1 MGYKFDSQK
10 YITSG
15 VRERIPLE
23 ILLMMFGSI
32 EFMRRKT
39 DGELDYLQVFKLE
52 TIGEDGNYLLS
63 IRHEQEVPEA
73 KIDIVV
79 PVSETINEKVYVID
93 DVEHV
98 TMLLAEEY

>member
-39 DGELDYLQVFKLE
+39 DGELDYLQLFTLE
-52 TIGEDGNYLLS
+52 TVGEDGNYLLS

-79 PVSETINEKVYVID
+79 SVADPINEKVYIID
-93 DVEHV
+93 DVDHV

>member
-15 VRERIPLE
+15 VRERIPPE

-39 DGELDYLQVFKLE
+39 EGKLDYLQLFTLE
-52 TIGEDGNYLLS
+52 TVGEDGNYLLS

-79 PVSETINEKVYVID
+79 SVADPINEKVYIID
-93 DVEHV
+93 DVDHV

>member
-23 ILLMMFGSI
+23 ILLMMFDSI
-32 EFMRRKT
+32 GFMSKKT

-52 TIGEDGNYLLS
+52 TIGEEGSYLLN
-63 IRHEQEVPEA
+63 IRHEQEMPEET
-73 KIDIVV
+73 IDIVV
-79 PVSETINEKVYVID
+79 PVSEPINEKVYIID
-93 DVEHV
+93 DVDHV
-98 TMLLAEEY
+98 TMLLTEEY

>member
-1 MGYKFDSQK
+1 MAYKFDSQK

-23 ILLMMFGSI
+23 IQLMMFDSI
-32 EFMRRKT
+32 GFMRKKS

-52 TIGEDGNYLLS
+52 TIGEEVNYLLN
-63 IRHEQEVPEA
+63 IRHEQEIPEE
-73 KIDIVV
+73 KIEIVV
-79 PVSETINEKVYVID
+79 PVSEPINEKVYVID
-93 DVEHV
+93 DVDHV

>member
-1 MGYKFDSQK
+1 MAYKFDSHK

-23 ILLMMFGSI
+23 IQLMMFNSIGS
-32 EFMRRKT
+32 MREKT
-39 DGELDYLQVFKLE
+39 DGELDYIQVFKLE
-52 TIGEDGNYLLS
+52 TIVKDGNYLLN
-63 IRHEQEVPEA
+63 IRHEQEMPEA
-73 KIDIVV
+73 KLDIVV
-79 PVSETINEKVYVID
+79 PVSEPINEKVYVID

>member
-1 MGYKFDSQK
+1 MAYKFDSQK

-32 EFMRRKT
+32 EFMQRKT
-39 DGELDYLQVFKLE
+39 EGELDYLQLFTLE
-52 TIGEDGNYLLS
+52 TVGEDGNYLLS

-73 KIDIVV
+73 KMDIVV
-79 PVSETINEKVYVID
+79 PVADPINEKVYVID
-93 DVEHV
+93 DVDHV

>member
-1 MGYKFDSQK
+1 MTYKFDSQK
-10 YITSG
+10 YVTSG

-23 ILLMMFGSI
+23 IQLMMFDSI
-32 EFMRRKT
+32 GFMRKKT

-52 TIGEDGNYLLS
+52 TVGEDGNYLLS

-79 PVSETINEKVYVID
+79 PVADPINEKVYIID

>member
-23 ILLMMFGSI
+23 ILLMMFDSI
-32 EFMRRKT
+32 GFMSKKT
-39 DGELDYLQVFKLE
+39 DGELDYLQLFKLE
-52 TIGEDGNYLLS
+52 TVGEEGSYLLN

-79 PVSETINEKVYVID
+79 PVADTINEKVYIID
-93 DVEHV
+93 DVDHV

>member
-1 MGYKFDSQK
+1 MGFKFDGNR

-15 VRERIPLE
+15 IQQEIPLA
-23 ILLMMFGSI
+23 LQLMMFESLA
-32 EFMRRKT
+32 FMERKA
-39 DGELDYLQVFKLE
+39 GELDRLQIFKLE
-52 TIGEDGNYLLS
+52 TTEKDGMFLLN

-79 PVSETINEKVYVID
+79 PVADPINEKVYIID
-93 DVEHV
+93 DVDHV

>member
-23 ILLMMFGSI
+23 IQLMMFRSI
-32 EFMRRKT
+32 GFMRKKT
-39 DGELDYLQVFKLE
+39 DDQLDYLQVFKLE
-52 TIGEDGNYLLS
+52 TLGEEGNYLLS

-79 PVSETINEKVYVID
+79 PVADPINEKLYVID
-93 DVEHV
+93 DVDHV

>member
-15 VRERIPLE
+15 VRERIPPE

-32 EFMRRKT
+32 GFMRKKT
-39 DGELDYLQVFKLE
+39 DDQLDYLQVFKLE
-52 TIGEDGNYLLS
+52 TIGEEGNYLLS
-63 IRHEQEVPEA
+63 IRHEQEMPEE

-79 PVSETINEKVYVID
+79 PVSEPINEKVYIID
-93 DVEHV
+93 DVDHV